1 MTPPSIALLSL
12 GFLLAACTQ
21 QTSPERAGP
30 QPADARPAGRP
41 QQAAQGG
48 MERGGQPGKPSGAVP
63 AAASRPTDPTDPFEA
78 TNRRI
83 LAFNFT
89 MDDALFKPVA
99 EGYRAVLGP
108 WPRAR
113 IHNVLENINEP
124 VVAANRLLQG
134 RPIEAGTSFM
144 RFVINTTLGIGGMF
158 DLAPI
163 GGPPKQ
169 IADFGQTLA
178 RWGLPDGPYLMVP
191 MIGPSTPRDFAGM
204 VADGF
209 VNPLSYTMPVGANLG
224 ILAAG
229 GLDQRERNIEAID
242 ELRSG
247 SLDVYARL
255 RSLWRQNRDAE
266 LGRATE
272 MDPELLEDPGA
283 TAPAA
288 APRPVRRPSAGA
300 MRPQAKRMPARPV
313 VVRTARAAKP
323 KVTPAAAP
331 QRIAAGRQRPGA

>member
-1 MTPPSIALLSL
+1 M
-12 GFLLAACTQ
+12 
-21 QTSPERAGP
+21 
-30 QPADARPAGRP
+30 
-41 QQAAQGG
+41 
-48 MERGGQPGKPSGAVP
+48 QPGKPSV
-63 AAASRPTDPTDPFEA
+63 AAAPVASQPTDPSDPFEV

-178 RWGLPDGPYLMVP
+178 HWGLPDGPYLMVP
-191 MIGPSTPRDFAGM
+191 MIGPSNPRDFAGM

-209 VNPLSYTMPVGANLG
+209 INPLSYTMSVGANLG
-224 ILAAG
+224 ILAG
-229 GLDQRERNIEAID
+229 TGLDQRERNIEAID

-283 TAPAA
+283 TAPAVT
-288 APRPVRRPSAGA
+288 PRPVRRPSASA
-300 MRPQAKRMPARPV
+300 VRPQAKRAPAQP
-313 VVRTARAAKP
+313 VVRTARAARP
-323 KVTPAAAP
+323 KAAPAAATN
-331 QRIAAGRQRPGA
+331 RRRTAAAGRLSAGPGS

>member
-1 MTPPSIALLSL
+1 MTPPPAALLSL
-12 GFLLAACTQ
+12 ALLLAGCAQ
-21 QTSPERAGP
+21 QAGP
-30 QPADARPAGRP
+30 RHQADRP
-41 QQAAQGG
+41 QQVAQAS
-48 MERGGQPGKPSGAVP
+48 ETPPVIVTDRPIDP
-63 AAASRPTDPTDPFEA
+63 ADPFEA

-89 MDDALFKPVA
+89 MDDALFKPIA

-124 VVAANRLLQG
+124 VVTANRLLQG
-134 RPIEAGTSFM
+134 KPIEAGTSFM
-144 RFVINTTLGIGGMF
+144 RFVINTTLGLGGLF

-169 IADFGQTLA
+169 LADFGQTLA
-178 RWGLPDGPYLMVP
+178 NWGLPDGPYLMVP

-209 VNPLSYTMPVGANLG
+209 INPLSYTMPVGANLG
-224 ILAAG
+224 RTG
-229 GLDQRERNIEAID
+229 MEGLDQRERSIEALD

-266 LGRATE
+266 LGRE
-272 MDPELLEDPGA
+272 SEPDLLEDPGA
-283 TAPAA
+283 PAPG
-288 APRPVRRPSAGA
+288 PIRRPSVTRPGVTPQPRQGLA
-300 MRPQAKRMPARPV
+300 PQAKRAPARPV
-313 VVRTARAAKP
+313 AKQVAKAAKP
-323 KVTPAAAP
+323 RQGRGVALHKAAKP
-331 QRIAAGRQRPGA
+331 TRMAAGQARPGA